1 MSKVF
6 ENAHVVISL
15 DSYFDQISKNDSM
28 LQEMIKLKIPLSLIN
43 YWEFCDIS
51 ENDSAERK
59 LNVPP
64 IFLTIEDE

>member
-1 MSKVF
+1 MF

>member
-1 MSKVF
+1 VF

>member
-1 MSKVF
+1 MF
-6 ENAHVVISL
+6 ENAHAVISL

-64 IFLTIEDE
+64 IFLTIEEE

>member
-1 MSKVF
+1 MLKVF
-6 ENAHVVISL
+6 ENAHAVISL

-64 IFLTIEDE
+64 IFLTIEEE